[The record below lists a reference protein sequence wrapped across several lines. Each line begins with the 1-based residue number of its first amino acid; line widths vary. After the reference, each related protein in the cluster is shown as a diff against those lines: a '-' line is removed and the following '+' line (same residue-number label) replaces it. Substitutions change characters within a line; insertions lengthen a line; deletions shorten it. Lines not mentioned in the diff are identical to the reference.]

1 MPDRFERLPV
11 SFDGGF
17 EVAADS
23 GSDFNLCS
31 EGAYGLESLPIA
43 DNLGFGRIVASGTE
57 APNMLANLV

>member
-17 EVAADS
+17 EVAADG
-23 GSDFNLCS
+23 GSNFNLCS

-43 DNLGFGRIVASGTE
+43 DDLGFGRIVA
-57 APNMLANLV
+57 